1 MGVPFGSLDLTYFA
15 QYDSHG
21 WLKPS
26 NPAVV
31 QRKSSEAD
39 VVSAV
44 LSGETPNLT
53 TAFQISLSACK
64 DSERAFEAREGG
76 ALRRVSVVYPVRH
89 SHDLSVLVNFTG
101 FH

>member
-1 MGVPFGSLDLTYFA
+1 MGVPFGSLDLTYSA

-21 WLKPS
+21 RLKPS
-26 NPAVV
+26 NRAIV

-76 ALRRVSVVYPVRH
+76 ALRKVCVIEFATH
-89 SHDLSVLVNFTG
+89 MA
-101 FH
+101 